1 MDSYKGIKVIGHITI
16 THLLFVNDILIFL
29 DGSKNELIHIKNIL
43 DRFSKVTCMLLNVR
57 KSSFS
62 DINLSV
68 EGTRFI
74 LDTFLFLEF
83 DLQVSLRYMG
93 FVLKLNDYYR
103 QDWSRLIDKW
113 RVGYNFG
120 VINGILVVGN
130 IFL

>member
-1 MDSYKGIKVIGHITI
+1 M
-16 THLLFVNDILIFL
+16 
-29 DGSKNELIHIKNIL
+29 
-43 DRFSKVTCMLLNVR
+43 
-57 KSSFS
+57 
-62 DINLSV
+62 

-93 FVLKLNDYYR
+93 FVLKMNDYYR
-103 QDWSRLIDKW
+103 QDWSRLIGKW